1 MFCSTS
7 VSRTLNKLDNLYPLD
22 EVPRHSLFDGE
33 IALNA
38 LLANVL
44 IEYIGLFPS
53 FALPLP
59 DGNAL

>member
-7 VSRTLNKLDNLYPLD
+7 VSRTLNKLDNLNPLD

-44 IEYIGLFPS
+44 I
-53 FALPLP
+53 
-59 DGNAL
+59 